1 MAGELIIPKKEKPF
15 DISKARKDCELPI
28 KLFKVFGYDL
38 DFSKNGTIIFTN
50 DGSNY
55 PWYVSKYNLDTIQ
68 ISNGKTEFK
77 FSYVKQE
84 DKTYLA
90 SLTVTDIF
98 DMCEKEMNDIRNAIG
113 VCNCIFNLNN

>member
-15 DISKARKDCELPI
+15 DIAKARKDCELPI

-68 ISNGKTEFK
+68 ISNGRTEFK
-77 FSYVKQE
+77 FSYIKQE
-84 DKTYLA
+84 DK
-90 SLTVTDIF
+90 I
-98 DMCEKEMNDIRNAIG
+98 
-113 VCNCIFNLNN
+113 